1 MMKLMKAKHPP
12 WYQWVFWGLCL
23 VYMVCLSYTLWTA
36 FYAPVYNDEV
46 QWKMTVSRLFLDGGK
61 VINLFPACS
70 QGFLL
75 NSPWTWYPARIL
87 DALIYADAS
96 NPFYLRQ
103 YGWFSYLG
111 LLLLWSAMCHLCTR
125 LSWTISLLWISAFFM
140 VGTMPFLMVWS
151 RPEQPIMIW
160 ITLGLLLGMY
170 FYKNPPQTTSLKVF
184 AFILFALIGC
194 CLSASHAKGVYFLP
208 LLLVL
213 WFRIVQGFWLTVLM
227 GAIYLW
233 SFIETFMLW
242 KARTTCAESEWW
254 TNMVLSFTVQPKL
267 LIQSPRQFFEMG
279 ANNIL
284 RWFDYVRGASFELGF
299 YNPFLRLE
307 NSQSWIDQFALQAFG
322 FSIYAASFLMALN
335 ILQELITLYQRG
347 YRSWAIAIAAYV
359 VLIAILLSTPFAWVG
374 ILILGLGLSTLLLLL
389 LWNKG
394 RSQWSITITLGI
406 CLMVLMFTQILK
418 NYYEASLVWPIWL
431 LICIFSFT
439 ATSRWSRV
447 MLLYMVLPL
456 MLLVAIA
463 STQLRWDLIG
473 LLPFE
478 WQKARLERV
487 MDNERFKEFA
497 KEACG
502 IIESKG
508 SMVLDDETYP
518 IFWRHPKPIFTAY
531 LYGWYAQGT
540 DYRKTLMLQK
550 PRGLATNCNSAPP
563 ELSPYLKKTKHF
575 CCASKESL
583 EDFNSNT
590 LKNLTLKNN

>member
-1 MMKLMKAKHPP
+1 MKAKNSPLL
-12 WYQWVFWGLCL
+12 QWIFWGLCL
-23 VYMVCLSYTLWTA
+23 VYLGCLGYTLWTA

-46 QWKMTVSRLFLDGGK
+46 QWKMTASRLFLDGGK

-111 LLLLWSAMCHLCTR
+111 LLLLWSAICHLCTR
-125 LSWTISLLWISAFFM
+125 LSWTISFLWISAFFM
-140 VGTMPFLMVWS
+140 VGWMPFLMVWS

-160 ITLGLLLGMY
+160 ITFSLLLGMY

-213 WFRIVQGFWLTVLM
+213 WFRMVQGPWLTVSL

-233 SFIETFMLW
+233 SFFETLILW
-242 KARTTCAESEWW
+242 KTRTKCAESEWW

-267 LIQSPRQFFEMG
+267 LIQAPRQFFEMG

-284 RWFDYVRGASFELGF
+284 RWFDYVRSASFEIGF
-299 YNPFLRLE
+299 YNAFLRPE
-307 NSQSWIDQFALQAFG
+307 NIQSWVDQFALQVFG
-322 FSIYAASFLMALN
+322 FSIYAVSFLITINA
-335 ILQELITLYQRG
+335 LQELVTQYQRG
-347 YRSWAIAIAAYV
+347 YRPQVIAISAYI
-359 VLIAILLSTPFAWVG
+359 VLIVVLLSTPFAWVG
-374 ILILGLGLSTLLLLL
+374 IIALGLGLSILLFTL
-389 LWNKG
+389 LWNQS
-394 RSQWSITITLGI
+394 RSNWVIAIALGL

-418 NYYEASLVWPIWL
+418 NYYEASLVWPVWL

-439 ATSRWSRV
+439 ATTRWARGV
-447 MLLYMVLPL
+447 LLYLVLPL
-456 MLLVAIA
+456 MLLMAIV

-473 LLPFE
+473 LMPLD
-478 WQKARLERV
+478 WQKARMERV
-487 MDNERFKEFA
+487 ADNAQFQAFA

-502 IIESKG
+502 INGSEG

-518 IFWRHPKPIFTAY
+518 IFWRHPKPMFTAY

-540 DYRKTLMLQK
+540 DYRKTLLLQK
-550 PRGLATNCNSAPP
+550 PSGLATNCNSAPP
-563 ELSPYLKKTKHF
+563 ELLPYLKQTKHF
-575 CCASKESL
+575 CCASKEAL
-583 EDFNSNT
+583 EDFNINT
-590 LKNLTLKNN
+590 AKKLMHKNN